1 MDTPEDKKP
10 EVRQAPDAEKAQAV
24 SLDPKKVEAYLQEVR
39 DTQNLG
45 AGIVV
50 GLAAAVTGAVIW
62 ALATAITGWQ
72 IGWMAVGVGF
82 LVGFAV
88 RFAGRGV
95 DPSFGVAGAILS
107 LFGCLLGNLLAI
119 YMLAAQHY
127 DESFFTLL
135 FNSSPGDWVNVIK
148 ESFHGMDLLFYGI
161 AVYEGYR
168 FSFRQITKEELAKI
182 KSS

>member
-1 MDTPEDKKP
+1 MDTPEEKKP
-10 EVRQAPDAEKAQAV
+10 EVPQTPEAEEEQTV
-24 SLDPKKVEAYLQEVR
+24 NLDPKKVEAYLQEVR

-45 AGIVV
+45 TGIVA
-50 GLAAAVTGAVIW
+50 GLAAAVAGAVVW
-62 ALATAITGWQ
+62 AVVTAITGWQ

-95 DPSFGVAGAILS
+95 DSSFGYAGAILA
-107 LFGCLLGNLLAI
+107 LFGCLAGNLLAT
-119 YMLAAQHY
+119 YMLAAKHY

-135 FNSSPGDWVNVIK
+135 FNSSPGDWVIVVK
-148 ESFHGMDLLFYGI
+148 ETFHFMDLLFYGI

-168 FSFRQITKEELAKI
+168 FSFRQITEEELAPI
-182 KSS
+182 RSS